1 MLDLRPSS
9 FTAETAWYDSS
20 MRTRLLTIVTAS
32 MILMMILPPVFNVV
46 DKWDKGPELPLVGHD
61 TETTLMMA
69 AVDVGFGVAVAW
81 ISVSLLAWLAA
92 VLLLRMIETAAPAH
106 AQRGV
111 RATEYLLMLFSPPW
125 RIVSLRI

>member
-1 MLDLRPSS
+1 MLIRK
-9 FTAETAWYDSS
+9 
-20 MRTRLLTIVTAS
+20 RLLTIVTS
-32 MILMMILPPVFNVV
+32 MILMMVLPPVFNVV
-46 DKWDKGPELPLVGHD
+46 DQWDKGPELPLVGHD

-81 ISVSLLAWLAA
+81 NSVSCLAWLAA

>member
-1 MLDLRPSS
+1 
-9 FTAETAWYDSS
+9 
-20 MRTRLLTIVTAS
+20 MRRRLLTMVTVS
-32 MILMMILPPVFNVV
+32 MILMMVLPPVFNVV

-69 AVDVGFGVAVAW
+69 AVDVGLGVAVARS
-81 ISVSLLAWLAA
+81 SVCLLGWLAA
-92 VLLLRMIETAAPAH
+92 VLLLGMIETGAPVREH
-106 AQRGV
+106 RGV

>member
-1 MLDLRPSS
+1 MFDLRPSS
-9 FTAETAWYDSS
+9 LTGKTARRDLLI
-20 MRTRLLTIVTAS
+20 RKRLLTIVTS
-32 MILMMILPPVFNVV
+32 MILMMVLPPVFNVV
-46 DKWDKGPELPLVGHD
+46 DQWDKGPELPLVGHD

-81 ISVSLLAWLAA
+81 DSVSLLAWLAA

-111 RATEYLLMLFSPPW
+111 RATEYLLKLFSPPW

>member
-1 MLDLRPSS
+1 
-9 FTAETAWYDSS
+9 
-20 MRTRLLTIVTAS
+20 MRRRLLTIVTAS
-32 MILMMILPPVFNVV
+32 MILMMVLPPVFNVV

-69 AVDVGFGVAVAW
+69 AVDVGLGVAVAW
-81 ISVSLLAWLAA
+81 STVCLLDWLAA
-92 VLLLRMIETAAPAH
+92 VLLLGMIETGTPAH
-106 AQRGV
+106 EHRGV